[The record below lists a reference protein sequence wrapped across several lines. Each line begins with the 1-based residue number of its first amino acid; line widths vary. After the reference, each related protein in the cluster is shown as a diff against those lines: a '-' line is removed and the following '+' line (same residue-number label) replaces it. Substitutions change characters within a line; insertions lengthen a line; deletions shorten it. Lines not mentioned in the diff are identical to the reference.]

1 MDSLSRKIVTT
12 LTYYDVMDYPM
23 TAFEVWKYLIKSQET
38 ESSDQE
44 KTRLVDIIKELEGE
58 EIKKQVEEYHGYFF
72 LRGRKE
78 LVDQRIER
86 NKIAETKF
94 KRVRKIVW
102 FLRFVPFVRMVAVTG
117 TLAMKNTQPKS
128 DLDLLVV
135 LKRGHIFTG
144 RTLVTALIH
153 LLGVRR
159 YGRKITNR
167 ICLNFFITD
176 KSLEINLRD
185 LFSSSE
191 YFFIWPIFDL
201 ETFKKFQEANQWIVN
216 YREHFQ
222 PESLGNLKLIKDSSW
237 AKILR
242 EIGEIIFSFS
252 AIEKYLKSWEMKRI
266 MKDPRTHLPGS
277 MVMADD
283 NALIFLPKPQGPEIF
298 ENFQKKLKGISKT

>member
-1 MDSLSRKIVTT
+1 
-12 LTYYDVMDYPM
+12 
-23 TAFEVWKYLIKSQET
+23 
-38 ESSDQE
+38 
-44 KTRLVDIIKELEGE
+44 
-58 EIKKQVEEYHGYFF
+58 
-72 LRGRKE
+72 
-78 LVDQRIER
+78 
-86 NKIAETKF
+86 
-94 KRVRKIVW
+94 
-102 FLRFVPFVRMVAVTG
+102 MVAVTG